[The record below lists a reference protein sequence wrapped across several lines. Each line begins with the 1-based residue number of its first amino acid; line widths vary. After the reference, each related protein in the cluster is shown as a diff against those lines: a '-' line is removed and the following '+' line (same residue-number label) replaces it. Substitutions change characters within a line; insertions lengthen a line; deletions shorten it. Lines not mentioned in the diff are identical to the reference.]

1 MLTKYIVTV
10 MAKNKDFWRCI
21 EAALNVIGGKWKLL
35 IVIALKDG
43 TQRYSEISHKLPALS
58 ERMLVKQLREMEHDG
73 IITRKVYAVVPA
85 KVEYSLTQSGEKL
98 IPVLTILGLWSIIY
112 LRSDVV
118 CEVMS
123 KPMEVD
129 SAKFSQL
136 LKDFDGILKD
146 VDKKLKRKGNP
157 V

>member
-1 MLTKYIVTV
+1 MTR
-10 MAKNKDFWRCI
+10 NKDFWRWI

-35 IVIALKDG
+35 IVIALIDG
-43 TQRYSEISHKLPALS
+43 TQRFSEISHKLPAIS

-73 IITRKVYAVVPA
+73 IITRKVYPVVPA

-98 IPVLTILGLWSIIY
+98 IPVLNVLGAWSIIY
-112 LRSDVV
+112 LGSNVV
-118 CEVMS
+118 CEGLSEPVD
-123 KPMEVD
+123 VD
-129 SAKFSQL
+129 SAKLSQL
-136 LKDFDGILKD
+136 LEDLNGILKD